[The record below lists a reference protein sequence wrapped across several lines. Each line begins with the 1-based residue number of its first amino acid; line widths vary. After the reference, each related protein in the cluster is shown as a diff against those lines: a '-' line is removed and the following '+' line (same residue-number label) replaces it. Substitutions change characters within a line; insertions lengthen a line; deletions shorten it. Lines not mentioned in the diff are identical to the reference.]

1 MNIYFRYLT
10 NAGIEYLRTYLHLPP
25 EIVPSTL
32 KRPARSETTRPRP
45 AALRSETSKPSED
58 RAGYRRNT
66 GGPGLDKK
74 ADVGP
79 GTGDVEFRQGF
90 GRGRPT

>member
-1 MNIYFRYLT
+1 MT

-45 AALRSETSKPSED
+45 AALRSETTKTAED
-58 RAGYRRNT
+58 RTGYRRTT
-66 GGPGLDKK
+66 GGPGPDKK